1 MSATTA
7 PHAAT
12 PHLTLPGLWRSEWI
26 KFWTLRSTYW
36 TLAATAVVFLGV
48 IALVSLAIRS
58 LNPADAGNLD
68 TSLVPFSAAVQIATI
83 PLLVLGALIITGEYS
98 TGQIRS
104 TFTAVP
110 TRLRVLWTKGALLAV
125 VTAVVSAVLVAVGAG
140 ISLAVTTGSKVHL
153 DLHSHE
159 TLRILGGSVLYLVTI
174 TLFAFALGGLLRH
187 PAVALATVLGLLLL
201 VENIVA
207 GVGLVW
213 HPLQRISPF
222 LPGSAGSRITA
233 SQGQIDMLN
242 QQNVYGIH
250 LTAWEG
256 YGLLVA
262 WVVVILAFAAV
273 RLRSTDA

>member
-1 MSATTA
+1 MSATVA
-7 PHAAT
+7 DPHV
-12 PHLTLPGLWRSEWI
+12 TLPRLWRSEWI

-48 IALVSLAIRS
+48 IALVSLAVRS
-58 LNPADAGNLD
+58 LSPDDAGGVD
-68 TSLVPFSAAVQIATI
+68 TALVPFTAAVQIATI

-104 TFTAVP
+104 TLTAVP
-110 TRLRVLWTKGALLAV
+110 TRLPVLWTKAALLAA
-125 VTAVVSAVLVAVGAG
+125 VTLVVSAVLVAVGAA

-153 DLHSHE
+153 DLGSHE
-159 TLRILGGSVLYLVTI
+159 TLRILAGSVLYLVTI
-174 TLFAFALGGLLRH
+174 TLFAYALGALLRH

-207 GVGLVW
+207 GVSFVW

-222 LPGSAGSRITA
+222 LPGSAGSRITS
-233 SQGQIDMLN
+233 SQAQIDALN

-262 WVVVILAFAAV
+262 WVVVILAFAAI